1 MAAAETD
8 GPVPSPEL
16 DISAYADSFDRAGLI
31 VDVTRSFLRS
41 ATDAGQSH
49 VILVSSAMVYGAWPN
64 SPVPISEREPVR
76 PVPSFAFAVS
86 CATSE
91 ALVDEWRTAVP
102 GRTAT
107 VLRPVPVVSP
117 DRPSRLVQ
125 ALADALGGEA
135 VSADLAAQFLHEDDL
150 DSAKQLVRRLRPDG
164 IFNVSPDGSILGER
178 LHELSSHAVNVALP
192 AWARESIDAVRWRFM
207 NGPVPP
213 GLREYARHSWHVSN
227 EKLRGLGWE
236 PLVSNEESYVAGS
249 DGSWLDGISAKRR
262 QELALVGSVAAVIGA
277 VLGVIRFLR
286 RSRRG

>member
-16 DISAYADSFDRAGLI
+16 DISAYADSFDRAELI

-41 ATDAGQSH
+41 ATDSGQSH

-117 DRPSRLVQ
+117 DRPSRLVH

-164 IFNVSPDGSILGER
+164 IFNVSPDGSIRGER

-236 PLVSNEESYVAGS
+236 PRVSNEESYVAGS

-262 QELALVGSVAAVIGA
+262 QELALVGSVAAVAGA
-277 VLGVIRFLR
+277 VFGIIRFLR
-286 RSRRG
+286 RSHR

>member
-8 GPVPSPEL
+8 GPAPSPEL

>member
-236 PLVSNEESYVAGS
+236 PMVSNEESYVAGS

>member
-1 MAAAETD
+1 MADVDLD
-8 GPVPSPEL
+8 GLAPCPEL
-16 DISAYADSFDRAGLI
+16 DISAYADSFDRADLI

-41 ATDAGQSH
+41 ATEAEQTH

-64 SPVPISEREPVR
+64 NPVPISEREPVR
-76 PVPSFAFAVS
+76 PVPSFMFAVS
-86 CATSE
+86 CSAAE

-117 DRPSRLVQ
+117 ERPSRLVH

-150 DSAKQLVRRLRPDG
+150 DAAKRLVRRLRPDG
-164 IFNVSPDGSILGER
+164 IFNVAPDGSIVGER
-178 LHELSSHAVNVALP
+178 LHELSPHALNVALP
-192 AWARESIDAVRWRFM
+192 AWAREAVDAVRWRFM

-227 EKLRGLGWE
+227 ERLRGLGWV
-236 PLVSNEESYVAGS
+236 PRVSNEESFVAGS
-249 DGSWLDGISAKRR
+249 EGSWLDSVSAKRR
-262 QELALVGSVAAVIGA
+262 QEVALAGSVAAVGA
-277 VLGVIRFLR
+277 VLLAVIRLVR
-286 RSRRG
+286 RARR

>member
-1 MAAAETD
+1 MADVDLD
-8 GPVPSPEL
+8 GLVPCPEL
-16 DISAYADSFDRAGLI
+16 DISAYADSFDRADLI

-41 ATDAGQSH
+41 ATEAGQAH

-64 SPVPISEREPVR
+64 NPVPISEREPVR
-76 PVPSFAFAVS
+76 PVPSFLFAVS
-86 CATSE
+86 CATAE
-91 ALVDEWRTAVP
+91 ALVDEWRTDVP

-117 DRPSRLVQ
+117 ERPSRLVQ

-150 DSAKQLVRRLRPDG
+150 DAAKRLVRRLRPDG
-164 IFNVSPDGSILGER
+164 ILNVAPDGSIMGER
-178 LHELSSHAVNVALP
+178 LHELSPRTLGVALP
-192 AWARESIDAVRWRFM
+192 GWAREAVDAVRWRFL

-236 PLVSNEESYVAGS
+236 PRVSNEESYVAGS
-249 DGSWLDGISAKRR
+249 DGSWIDAISAKRR
-262 QELALVGSVAAVIGA
+262 QEIALAGSAAALLA
-277 VLGVIRFLR
+277 VVLAGVRVVR
-286 RSRRG
+286 RARR

>member
-91 ALVDEWRTAVP
+91 ALVDEWRTSVP

>member
-1 MAAAETD
+1 MATAETD

>member
-16 DISAYADSFDRAGLI
+16 DISAYADSFDRAELI

-41 ATDAGQSH
+41 ATDSGQSH

-117 DRPSRLVQ
+117 DRPSRLVH

-164 IFNVSPDGSILGER
+164 IFNVSPDGSIRGER

-236 PLVSNEESYVAGS
+236 PRVSNEESYVAGS

-262 QELALVGSVAAVIGA
+262 QELALVGSVAAVAGA
-277 VLGVIRFLR
+277 VFGIIRFLR
-286 RSRRG
+286 RSPR

>member
-1 MAAAETD
+1 MAEVDTD
-8 GPVPSPEL
+8 GLVPSPEL
-16 DISAYADSFDRAGLI
+16 DISAYADSFDRADLI

-41 ATDAGQSH
+41 ATDSGQSH
-49 VILVSSAMVYGAWPN
+49 VILVSTAMVYGAWPN
-64 SPVPISEREPVR
+64 NPVPISEREPVR

-107 VLRPVPVVSP
+107 ILRPVPVVSP
-117 DRPSRLVQ
+117 DRPSRLVH

-150 DSAKQLVRRLRPDG
+150 DSAKQLVRRLKPDG
-164 IFNVSPDGSILGER
+164 ILNVAPDGSIRGER
-178 LHELSSHAVNVALP
+178 LHELSSHAINMALP
-192 AWARESIDAVRWRFM
+192 AWVRESIDAVRWRFM

-227 EKLRGLGWE
+227 EKLRALGWV
-236 PLVSNEESYVAGS
+236 PRVSNEESYVAGS

-262 QELALVGSVAAVIGA
+262 QELALAGSVAAVLGA
-277 VLGVIRFLR
+277 VFAVIRFAR
-286 RSRRG
+286 RSRR

>member
-1 MAAAETD
+1 MADVDLD
-8 GPVPSPEL
+8 GLAPCPEL
-16 DISAYADSFDRAGLI
+16 DISAYADSFDRADLI

-41 ATDAGQSH
+41 ATEAEQTH

-64 SPVPISEREPVR
+64 NPVPISEREPVR
-76 PVPSFAFAVS
+76 PVPSFMFAVS
-86 CATSE
+86 CSAAE

-117 DRPSRLVQ
+117 ERPSRLVH

-150 DSAKQLVRRLRPDG
+150 DTAKRLVRRLRPDG
-164 IFNVSPDGSILGER
+164 IFNVAPDGSIVGER
-178 LHELSSHAVNVALP
+178 LHELSPHALNVALP
-192 AWARESIDAVRWRFM
+192 AWAREAVDAVRWRFM

-227 EKLRGLGWE
+227 ERLRGLGWV
-236 PLVSNEESYVAGS
+236 PRVSNEESFVAGS
-249 DGSWLDGISAKRR
+249 EGSWLDSVSAKRR
-262 QELALVGSVAAVIGA
+262 QEVALAGSVAAVGA
-277 VLGVIRFLR
+277 VLLAVIRLVR
-286 RSRRG
+286 RARR